1 VRLERQWRQ
10 KGFNATRGARAHGSR
25 TGADAHRHTI
35 LDAHQRVLKARPPCL
50 SSDSDTH
57 SQSRAAAPRTSLSTS
72 TTSDARHEGLVA
84 CFPVASLAG
93 RLVRAVR
100 RAVLHVCR
108 CPRERRCGGG
118 DKEGGGGGKTN
129 CTRVRKA
136 SLFSAP
142 SSSHTQGPSILA
154 TSHAQ
159 RSARRA
165 VHSIAA
171 RERVLYFCS
180 SVERILVFAQCGAAS
195 AEETSQALRPAAPLP
210 WQLYLQHVCVMFAC
224 LCDVCMLVCVCVCVM
239 FACL

>member
-1 VRLERQWRQ
+1 V
-10 KGFNATRGARAHGSR
+10 GTRR
-25 TGADAHRHTI
+25 
-35 LDAHQRVLKARPPCL
+35 
-50 SSDSDTH
+50 
-57 SQSRAAAPRTSLSTS
+57 
-72 TTSDARHEGLVA
+72 
-84 CFPVASLAG
+84 
-93 RLVRAVR
+93 
-100 RAVLHVCR
+100 
-108 CPRERRCGGG
+108 
-118 DKEGGGGGKTN
+118 GGGKTN

>member
-1 VRLERQWRQ
+1 VWLERQWRQ

-118 DKEGGGGGKTN
+118 DKEGGGQDQLHAREEGLAFL
-129 CTRVRKA
+129 C
-136 SLFSAP
+136 P

-224 LCDVCMLVCVCVCVM
+224 LCDVCMLVCVCV
-239 FACL
+239 